1 MSAGYRAWPAAL
13 LTGAA
18 LTAACV
24 VVGEQ
29 VIQTNADGCRGSV
42 GWFTATPVGG
52 AAGPAI
58 ALFDAKAVPTKSGI
72 GRVST
77 IEPVG
82 QASDEQPSTER
93 VISGCLD
100 VDRIEIPMPV
110 PAPDGRA

>member
-1 MSAGYRAWPAAL
+1 MGYRTWPAVL

-24 VVGEQ
+24 VVGER

-52 AAGPAI
+52 AASPAM
-58 ALFDAKAVPTKSGI
+58 AHLEAKPVPTKSGI

-77 IEPVG
+77 VEPVG
-82 QASDEQPSTER
+82 QADDEQPSAER

-100 VDRIEIPMPV
+100 VDRIDIPTPG
-110 PAPDGRA
+110 PAPDGRI